1 MRSRPF
7 WMVSVGLNLLLGTA
21 AVHAAGNDAEALM
34 QAGRRVAAEA
44 QTLRADLVVV
54 ARNGDTANG
63 TLTAMRP
70 NLFRIRL
77 RGAGGESEVCSDGKN
92 VFYSYPDSR
101 GYLRRPM
108 KDGVGSTR
116 FLETVC
122 PPVAAFLNPDTLTRH
137 TRLRATG
144 PMGVATS
151 VAHEQY
157 SGVELLGDSPEIRSW
172 YFNEQGFPAGAVL
185 REGETASVWVQNIRF
200 GAPLRA
206 KDFLFELPA
215 GQKSLLPGESEEGLR
230 PVGSVL
236 PDFSLP
242 RIDGLQVTLAALR
255 AQAKAVLVYHG
266 TRDPAESQED
276 LPLLQKL
283 GEQLGKQVEI
293 VAVFPGG
300 AAALR
305 RADRVR
311 TRATLLL
318 DDTGAAGRA
327 ARPTG
332 GSQSPATYLIDAEGR
347 ILWAGRRPN
356 PAQIREA
363 VANTRVD

>member
-1 MRSRPF
+1 MG
-7 WMVSVGLNLLLGTA
+7 SVGLTLLLSVTA
-21 AVHAAGNDAEALM
+21 AHAAENNAEALM

-44 QTLRADLVVV
+44 RTLRADLVVV
-54 ARNGDTANG
+54 ARNGDTAKG

-70 NLFRIRL
+70 NFFRIRL

-101 GYLRRPM
+101 GYLRMPM
-108 KDGVGSTR
+108 KDGAESTR
-116 FLETVC
+116 FLEAVC
-122 PPVAAFLNPDTLTRH
+122 PPAVAFLDPDTLTRH
-137 TRLRATG
+137 SRLRAAG
-144 PMGVATS
+144 PIGVATS

-157 SGVELLGDSPEIRSW
+157 SGVELLSDSPGVRTW

-185 REGETASVWVQNIRF
+185 REGETASVWLQNNRL

-206 KDFLFELPA
+206 RDFLFELPA
-215 GQKSLLPGESEEGLR
+215 GQKPLLPGDGVEGLR

-242 RIDGLQVTLAALR
+242 GVAGLQVTLAGLR
-255 AQAKAVLVYHG
+255 ARAKAVLVYHG

-293 VAVFPGG
+293 VAVFPQGT
-300 AAALR
+300 AALR
-305 RADRVR
+305 RADRTR
-311 TRATLLL
+311 TRITLLM
-318 DDTGAAGRA
+318 DETGTAGRA

-332 GSQSPATYLIDAEGR
+332 GSQSPATYLVDAEGR
-347 ILWAGRRPN
+347 ILWTGRRPN
-356 PAQIREA
+356 AAQIQEA
-363 VANTRVD
+363 VASAWAD